1 MFRIL
6 IAVSI
11 KYFSLILAMYG
22 CYMFLRGHN
31 EPGGGFIGGLLLTL
45 AAILYHTYSNQKS
58 FLVKLADHF
67 HQILG
72 LLILVLIVT
81 AILPFLFDQPFLKG
95 MWTKFPLPIA
105 GKFSSILIFDT
116 VIFLIVA
123 LGVFNSY
130 FLIKNTQVEEN

>member
-31 EPGGGFIGGLLLTL
+31 EPGGGFIGGLLLAL
-45 AAILYHTYSNQKS
+45 AGILYHTYTNQRS
-58 FLVKLADHF
+58 FLTKLADRF
-67 HQILG
+67 LEILSF
-72 LLILVLIVT
+72 LILVLILT
-81 AILPFLFDQPFLKG
+81 AITPIFLDQTFLKG
-95 MWTKFPLPIA
+95 LWTKFPLPIA

-130 FLIKNTQVEEN
+130 FLIKNTQMEEE